1 MSAKNRQKTNP
12 LASLHDKRAQQSLL
26 QKKASKAL
34 LDSESE
40 GDSGSDSGSGSSGS
54 GSTRRT
60 PHSQETTSY
69 LSEETKKM
77 SNQRREIEQKGE
89 RQFARVNAKEHS
101 DDELQHAAGDDL
113 QNEMMQHPW
122 FQGQRFDGI
131 DDNTPEPALNSLAR
145 KDFDNARREQEM
157 EKQLRLG
164 LAPGPKFSSTPK
176 PPMG

>member
-1 MSAKNRQKTNP
+1 MSIKHKFTNP
-12 LASLHDKRAQQSLL
+12 LARLRGSKRAKSPWTDPMD
-26 QKKASKAL
+26 SAL
-34 LDSESE
+34 NSEL
-40 GDSGSDSGSGSSGS
+40 GSASSGS

-60 PHSQETTSY
+60 PYSKETDSY
-69 LSEETKKM
+69 LQEESKKM
-77 SNQRREIEQKGE
+77 QNQRREIEQKGE
-89 RQFARVNAKEHS
+89 RQFARVNVQEHS
-101 DDELQHAAGDDL
+101 DEELQHEAGDELQSDL
-113 QNEMMQHPW
+113 LQHPW

-131 DDNTPEPALNSLAR
+131 DDNTPEPALNSSAR